1 MGDFANQELVGF
13 TKTRAACRGGGNSRQ
28 IGLTLTAISP
38 NNATLEGMGR
48 ASRKAWIG
56 LAALQGGL
64 ALAAILV
71 LALTPPAFGRYLLVP
86 LNGQPIGD
94 PLLQQQ
100 LLDRRGPG
108 PLPGS
113 VIVDG
118 HSAGVA
124 DTLRA
129 HGILMLAAPALIC
142 GHIERAA

>member
-1 MGDFANQELVGF
+1 MG
-13 TKTRAACRGGGNSRQ
+13 S
-28 IGLTLTAISP
+28 
-38 NNATLEGMGR
+38 
-48 ASRKAWIG
+48 ASKKAWIG

-64 ALAAILV
+64 ALAAILI

-86 LNGQPIGD
+86 LNGQPISD
-94 PLLQQQ
+94 ALLQQQ

-113 VIVDG
+113 LIVDG

-124 DTLRA
+124 ETLRA

-142 GHIERAA
+142 GHIERTA